1 MALKGH
7 LWFLGRCLDEERA
20 RTPESLIAS
29 RLLDLGL
36 KRAESTRSHVFQ
48 AVGALQNF
56 YSDHPAIAADA
67 RIAPPYEPYA
77 LDPAECQVWCQWF
90 GAKTGPYG
98 QARFGY
104 NYDTLRGYL
113 TPHYCGDRTG
123 GGGGNNEFELVA
135 RMLAKFV

>member
-36 KRAESTRSHVFQ
+36 KRAESTRGHVFQ
-48 AVGALQNF
+48 AVGALQGF
-56 YSDHPAIAADA
+56 YSDRPSISTAARVA
-67 RIAPPYEPYA
+67 LPYEPYA
-77 LDPAECQVWCQWF
+77 FDQAERQVWCQWF
-90 GAKTGPYG
+90 GAKAGPYG
-98 QARFGY
+98 QRRFGY

-113 TPHYCGDRTG
+113 TPLYCGSRMG